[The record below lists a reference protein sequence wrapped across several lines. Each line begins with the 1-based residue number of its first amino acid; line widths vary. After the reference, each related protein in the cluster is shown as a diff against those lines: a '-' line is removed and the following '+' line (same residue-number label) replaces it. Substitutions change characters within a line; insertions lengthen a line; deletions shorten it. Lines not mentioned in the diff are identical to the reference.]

1 MDLTDG
7 MATRDLCGIRAVARR
22 PENGGLHAKALVD
35 CYKYGVR
42 ESEWDALDWSRL
54 DAAEEVLSQRVIGQP
69 AAVTAVA
76 DMVRRARL
84 HLSGAQHS
92 SRAKPRGVLFFAGST
107 GVGKTEMAKALAEL
121 IFSTEEACV
130 RFDMSE
136 YSLPHADQRLLGAPP
151 GYIGYEEGGQL
162 TNHVRSQSVQRAALR
177 RDREGAPEHFR

>member
-1 MDLTDG
+1 M
-7 MATRDLCGIRAVARR
+7 
-22 PENGGLHAKALVD
+22 
-35 CYKYGVR
+35 R
-42 ESEWDALDWSRL
+42 ESEWDALDWNRL
-54 DAAEEVLSQRVIGQP
+54 DAAEDVLSQRVIGQP

-92 SRAKPRGVLFFAGST
+92 SRTKPRGVLFFAGST

-136 YSLPHADQRLLGAPP
+136 YS
-151 GYIGYEEGGQL
+151 
-162 TNHVRSQSVQRAALR
+162 
-177 RDREGAPEHFR
+177 